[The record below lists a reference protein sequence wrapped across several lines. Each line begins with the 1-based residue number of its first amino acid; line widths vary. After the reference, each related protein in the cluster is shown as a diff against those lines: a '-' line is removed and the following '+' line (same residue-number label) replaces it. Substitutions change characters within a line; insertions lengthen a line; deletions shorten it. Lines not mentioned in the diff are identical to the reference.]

1 MHLEGLGL
9 LDIIVAFP
17 KLEDAIKI
25 KNILLKNGYSSVVT
39 CNSASQV
46 IEIVNNIE
54 GGIVICG
61 YKLVDMLYL
70 QLYDCLP
77 KGFLMMLLASP
88 TRFETCYE
96 HDITCVA
103 MPLKL
108 NELLHSLDELIA
120 IHRKR
125 FKKEKRPKERSEKE
139 KQVIAEAKELL
150 MVNNNM
156 TENEAHRYIQKISMD
171 SGNSLSETAQMILL
185 LR

>member
-1 MHLEGLGL
+1 MI
-9 LDIIVAFP
+9 DIIVAFP
-17 KLEDAIKI
+17 KIEDAIKI
-25 KNILLKNGYSSVVT
+25 KNILARNGYNSVVT

-46 IEIVNNIE
+46 IEIANNIE

-70 QLYDCLP
+70 GLHDCLP
-77 KGFLMMLLASP
+77 KGFSMMLLASP
-88 TRFETCYE
+88 ARFENCYE
-96 HDITCVA
+96 HDITYVA
-103 MPLKL
+103 MPLKI
-108 NELLHSLDELIA
+108 NELLHSLEELIA

-125 FKKEKRPKERSEKE
+125 LKREKRPKERSEKE

-150 MVNNNM
+150 MANNNM